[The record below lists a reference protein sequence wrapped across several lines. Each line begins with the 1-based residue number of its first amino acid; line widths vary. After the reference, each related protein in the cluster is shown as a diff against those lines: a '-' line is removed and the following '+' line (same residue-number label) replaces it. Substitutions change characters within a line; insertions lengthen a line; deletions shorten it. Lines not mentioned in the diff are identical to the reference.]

1 MRFNCTSCGQR
12 YKADK
17 SFAGE
22 EIECSKC
29 NTLIFIPN
37 IEPVPVAVVVPQIK
51 ISIPGTRKTSVEPS
65 GMDKVEVP
73 KLTLP
78 ASLGKNLQANKT
90 EKTPSH
96 SMSASIGEKLGA
108 SSREPSFSTS
118 ASTSEKLGASSRE
131 PSFSMSAST
140 SERLGESSRVPSLA
154 MSASTGE
161 KLRG

>member
-37 IEPVPVAVVVPQIK
+37 IEPVPAAVVAPQIK
-51 ISIPGTRKTSVEPS
+51 ISIPGTKKTSVEPS

-90 EKTPSH
+90 EKTPSLN
-96 SMSASIGEKLGA
+96 MSASIGEKL
-108 SSREPSFSTS
+108 E
-118 ASTSEKLGASSRE
+118 ASSRE
-131 PSFSMSAST
+131 PSFSMSDST